1 MECVF
6 FFASQTASSDG
17 LASPLQLSDTDVD
30 FGKDTVAN
38 LYCHEQLTDDLP
50 TGTLSSSADILHEDD
65 DMDEPIQSSSN
76 RIASVS
82 TVSIVRR
89 SSSALHTKRS
99 SRKLMRP
106 IKNRHLQQCTADD
119 ASALQLLINSATCVE
134 DENNDNWTAKRTCCG
149 LVYEHRLIGAVL
161 LDAKQWRRDS
171 CTVHGA
177 NGHSLLMVVESQDLS
192 ASTTTTVLTKTTGS
206 NSSASLSDNILASGG
221 PTIVSSAGGRKIKLT
236 TNAIQFLKRASVV
249 SNGRSVVS
257 TSEESIAKTAT
268 TPAATRGMLGKIITI
283 KTGSVIAASVATA
296 GTPATAA
303 NPPTAPVSAVA
314 TEANGHKF
322 NDNSSDSGYDEAM
335 LQEPNGVSFVDAIV
349 T

>member
-1 MECVF
+1 
-6 FFASQTASSDG
+6 
-17 LASPLQLSDTDVD
+17 
-30 FGKDTVAN
+30 
-38 LYCHEQLTDDLP
+38 
-50 TGTLSSSADILHEDD
+50 
-65 DMDEPIQSSSN
+65 MDEPIQTSSN

-89 SSSALHTKRS
+89 SSSALHAKRS

-119 ASALQLLINSATCVE
+119 ASALQLLINSSTC
-134 DENNDNWTAKRTCCG
+134 ENNDNWTAKRTCCG

-161 LDAKQWRRDS
+161 LDAKQWRRDN

-177 NGHSLLMVVESQDLS
+177 NGHSLLSDVEAQDLS
-192 ASTTTTVLTKTTGS
+192 AATTTTVLTKTIGS
-206 NSSASLSDNILASGG
+206 NSTASLSDNILASGG

-236 TNAIQFLKRASVV
+236 TNAIQFLKRATVV

-268 TPAATRGMLGKIITI
+268 TPAATRGLLGKIITI
-283 KTGSVIAASVATA
+283 KTGSVMAASVATA
-296 GTPATAA
+296 GTAPVLTAATAATAA
-303 NPPTAPVSAVA
+303 NPSTAPVSAVA

-349 T
+349 P